1 MDYVLSDKE
10 GKQMTK
16 DEEIAKRLTKVE
28 LEIKRMQ
35 KDIKDLT
42 AESKKLRTD
51 VQEFVGVF
59 KTFLELVKETEDDID
74 TK

>member
-1 MDYVLSDKE
+1 
-10 GKQMTK
+10 MTK
-16 DEEIAKRLTKVE
+16 DEEIAKRLTRVE

-42 AESKKLRTD
+42 AESRKLRTD
-51 VQEFVGVF
+51 VHEFVGVF

>member
-1 MDYVLSDKE
+1 
-10 GKQMTK
+10 MTK
-16 DEEIAKRLTKVE
+16 DEEIAKRLTKIE

-35 KDIKDLT
+35 KDVKDLT

-51 VQEFVGVF
+51 VQELVEVF

-74 TK
+74 AK

>member
-1 MDYVLSDKE
+1 
-10 GKQMTK
+10 MTK
-16 DEEIAKRLTKVE
+16 DEEIAKRLIKVE

-35 KDIKDLT
+35 KDVKDLT

-51 VQEFVGVF
+51 VKELVGVF
-59 KTFLELVKETEDDID
+59 KTFLELVEETEDDND

>member
-1 MDYVLSDKE
+1 
-10 GKQMTK
+10 MTK
-16 DEEIAKRLTKVE
+16 DEEIAKRLTRIE

-51 VQEFVGVF
+51 VHEFVGVF

>member
-1 MDYVLSDKE
+1 
-10 GKQMTK
+10 MTK
-16 DEEIAKRLTKVE
+16 DEEIAKRLTRVE

-35 KDIKDLT
+35 KDLKDLT

-59 KTFLELVKETEDDID
+59 KTFLELVKETEDDIN

>member
-1 MDYVLSDKE
+1 
-10 GKQMTK
+10 MTK
-16 DEEIAKRLTKVE
+16 DEEIAKRLSRVE

-35 KDIKDLT
+35 KDVKDLT

-59 KTFLELVKETEDDID
+59 KTFLELVKETEDDINAN
-74 TK
+74 

>member
-1 MDYVLSDKE
+1 
-10 GKQMTK
+10 MTK
-16 DEEIAKRLTKVE
+16 DEEIAKRLSKVE

-42 AESKKLRTD
+42 AESKKLGTD
-51 VQEFVGVF
+51 VKELVGVF

-74 TK
+74 IK

>member
-1 MDYVLSDKE
+1 MYYREWKDRP
-10 GKQMTK
+10 MTK
-16 DEEIAKRLTKVE
+16 DEEIAKRLTHVE

-51 VQEFVGVF
+51 IQELVGVF
-59 KTFLELVKETEDDID
+59 KTFLELVEETE
-74 TK
+74 

>member
-1 MDYVLSDKE
+1 
-10 GKQMTK
+10 MTK

>member
-1 MDYVLSDKE
+1 
-10 GKQMTK
+10 MTK
-16 DEEIAKRLTKVE
+16 DEEIAKRLTRVE

-42 AESKKLRTD
+42 AESKKLGTD
-51 VQEFVGVF
+51 VKELVGVF
-59 KTFLELVKETEDDID
+59 KTFLELVEETEDDID

>member
-1 MDYVLSDKE
+1 
-10 GKQMTK
+10 MTK
-16 DEEIAKRLTKVE
+16 DEEIAKRLTRVE

>member
-1 MDYVLSDKE
+1 
-10 GKQMTK
+10 MTK
-16 DEEIAKRLTKVE
+16 DEEIAKRLSRVE

-35 KDIKDLT
+35 KDVKDLT

-59 KTFLELVKETEDDID
+59 KTFLELVKETEDD
-74 TK
+74 TNTN

>member
-1 MDYVLSDKE
+1 
-10 GKQMTK
+10 MTK
-16 DEEIAKRLTKVE
+16 DEEIAKRLSRVE

>member
-1 MDYVLSDKE
+1 
-10 GKQMTK
+10 MTK

-51 VQEFVGVF
+51 VQELVGVF

>member
-1 MDYVLSDKE
+1 
-10 GKQMTK
+10 MTK
-16 DEEIAKRLTKVE
+16 DEEIAKRLSRVE

-35 KDIKDLT
+35 KDVKDLT

-51 VQEFVGVF
+51 IQEFVGVF
-59 KTFLELVKETEDDID
+59 KTFLELVKETEDDTD

>member
-1 MDYVLSDKE
+1 
-10 GKQMTK
+10 MTK
-16 DEEIAKRLTKVE
+16 DEEIAKRLTRVE

-35 KDIKDLT
+35 KDVKDLT

-59 KTFLELVKETEDDID
+59 KTFLELVKETEDDIN
-74 TK
+74 TN

>member
-1 MDYVLSDKE
+1 
-10 GKQMTK
+10 MTK
-16 DEEIAKRLTKVE
+16 DEEIAKRLTRVE

-35 KDIKDLT
+35 KDVKDLT

-59 KTFLELVKETEDDID
+59 KTFLELVKETEDDIN

>member
-1 MDYVLSDKE
+1 
-10 GKQMTK
+10 MTK
-16 DEEIAKRLTKVE
+16 DEEIAKRLAHVE
-28 LEIKRMQ
+28 LEMKRMQ

>member
-1 MDYVLSDKE
+1 MK
-10 GKQMTK
+10 GRPMTK
-16 DEEIAKRLTKVE
+16 DEEIAKRLAHVE
-28 LEIKRMQ
+28 LGIKRMQ

-51 VQEFVGVF
+51 VKELVGVF

>member
-1 MDYVLSDKE
+1 
-10 GKQMTK
+10 MTK
-16 DEEIAKRLTKVE
+16 DEEIAKRLTKIE

-35 KDIKDLT
+35 KDVKDLT

-51 VQEFVGVF
+51 VKELVGVF
-59 KTFLELVKETEDDID
+59 KTFLELVEETEDDID

>member
-1 MDYVLSDKE
+1 
-10 GKQMTK
+10 MTK
-16 DEEIAKRLTKVE
+16 DEEIAKRLSKVE

-51 VQEFVGVF
+51 VQELVGVF

>member
-1 MDYVLSDKE
+1 MKGRS
-10 GKQMTK
+10 MTK

-51 VQEFVGVF
+51 IYEFVGAF
-59 KTFLELVKETEDDID
+59 KTFLELIKETEDDID

>member
-1 MDYVLSDKE
+1 
-10 GKQMTK
+10 MTK
-16 DEEIAKRLTKVE
+16 DEEIAKRLTRVE

-35 KDIKDLT
+35 KDVKDLT

-59 KTFLELVKETEDDID
+59 KTFLELVKETEDDII
-74 TK
+74 TN

>member
-1 MDYVLSDKE
+1 
-10 GKQMTK
+10 MTK
-16 DEEIAKRLTKVE
+16 DEEIAKRLSKIE

-35 KDIKDLT
+35 KDVKDLT

>member
-1 MDYVLSDKE
+1 
-10 GKQMTK
+10 MTK
-16 DEEIAKRLTKVE
+16 DEEIAKRLTHVE

-51 VQEFVGVF
+51 IQELVGVF
-59 KTFLELVKETEDDID
+59 KTFLELVEETE
-74 TK
+74 

>member
-1 MDYVLSDKE
+1 
-10 GKQMTK
+10 MTK

-51 VQEFVGVF
+51 IYEFVGAF
-59 KTFLELVKETEDDID
+59 KTFLELIKETEDDID

>member
-1 MDYVLSDKE
+1 
-10 GKQMTK
+10 MTK
-16 DEEIAKRLTKVE
+16 DEEIEKRLTKVE

-51 VQEFVGVF
+51 IHEFVGVF

>member
-1 MDYVLSDKE
+1 
-10 GKQMTK
+10 MTK

-35 KDIKDLT
+35 KDVKDLT

-51 VQEFVGVF
+51 VHEFVGVF

>member
-1 MDYVLSDKE
+1 
-10 GKQMTK
+10 MTK
-16 DEEIAKRLTKVE
+16 DEEIAKRLSRVE

-51 VQEFVGVF
+51 IQEFVGVF
-59 KTFLELVKETEDDID
+59 KTFLELVKETEDDTD

>member
-1 MDYVLSDKE
+1 
-10 GKQMTK
+10 MTK
-16 DEEIAKRLTKVE
+16 DEEIAKRLTRIE

-51 VQEFVGVF
+51 VHEFVGVF
-59 KTFLELVKETEDDID
+59 KTFLELVKETEDDTD